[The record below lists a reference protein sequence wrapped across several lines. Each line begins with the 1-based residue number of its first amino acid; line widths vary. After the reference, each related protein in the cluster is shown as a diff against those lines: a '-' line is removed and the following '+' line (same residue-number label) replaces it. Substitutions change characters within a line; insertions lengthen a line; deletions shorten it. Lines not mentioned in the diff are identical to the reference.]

1 MRPKRSY
8 GRSQGINLTRLPY
21 YGQSRKTG
29 AETGLRKRG
38 PRCFSSLASWLTVAA
53 MLLLMAPGA
62 KSQCSI
68 VYSGLEG
75 PVSIAQSNTGN
86 LLVSESGSP
95 TPNTGRISLVKN
107 GQQRTLLSG
116 LPSGINDQGGVSGP
130 AGLFIRGRT
139 LYVAISAG
147 DAAVAGTPPGSIVA
161 NPAPSSP
168 IFSSVLAVHLSR
180 REGDLATGFMLTFA
194 DQQTLADGRKV
205 ILFNGG
211 GDKMT
216 VELVADFPNFLP
228 GVNPTIAHS
237 NPFALVAVNDQLYVT
252 DGGENK
258 IWRID
263 LSTGSFHTLTE
274 FPDVSNPDAVPTGIT
289 YSQGRLL
296 VTLFRGFPFAPGTS
310 VVERIDPVTGSH
322 HEFITGLTT
331 AIDVATARGLRNT
344 DYLVLQH
351 SSVGGPSFGGPG
363 LVLGF
368 DSPHA
373 SGAIL
378 ANCLTLPTAM
388 ALDQDGDALYVTEL
402 GGNLVAIRVRP

>member
-1 MRPKRSY
+1 M
-8 GRSQGINLTRLPY
+8 
-21 YGQSRKTG
+21 
-29 AETGLRKRG
+29 
-38 PRCFSSLASWLTVAA
+38 VAA
-53 MLLLMAPGA
+53 AVLQLAPRA
-62 KSQCSI
+62 DAQCSI

-75 PVSIAQSNTGN
+75 PVSIVQSNTGN

-130 AGLFIRGRT
+130 AGLFMRGRT

-147 DAAVAGTPPGSIVA
+147 DAAVAGMSPGSIVA

-168 IFSSVLAVHLSR
+168 IFSSVLAVHLSS
-180 REGDLATGFMLTFA
+180 REEDLATGFMLTFA
-194 DQQTLADGRKV
+194 DQHTLADGRKV
-205 ILFNGG
+205 ILSNSG

-216 VELVADFPNFLP
+216 VELVADFPDFLP
-228 GVNPTIAHS
+228 GVDPNIAHS
-237 NPFALVAVNDQLYVT
+237 NPFALVAVADQLYVT

-263 LSTGSFHTLTE
+263 LSTGSFQTLTG
-274 FPDVSNPDAVPTGIT
+274 FSDVSNPDAVPTGIT
-289 YSQGRLL
+289 YSQGGLL
-296 VTLFRGFPFAPGTS
+296 VTFFRGFPFAPGTS

-322 HEFITGLTT
+322 QEFITGLTT
-331 AIDVATARGLRNT
+331 AIDIATAGDRGNT
-344 DYLVLQH
+344 DYLVLQL
-351 SSVGGPSFGGPG
+351 SSVGGPSLGGPG
-363 LVLGF
+363 LVLGYA
-368 DSPHA
+368 SAHA

-388 ALDQDGDALYVTEL
+388 TLDQHTGTLYVTEL
-402 GGNLVAIRVRP
+402 IGNVVAVNLVP